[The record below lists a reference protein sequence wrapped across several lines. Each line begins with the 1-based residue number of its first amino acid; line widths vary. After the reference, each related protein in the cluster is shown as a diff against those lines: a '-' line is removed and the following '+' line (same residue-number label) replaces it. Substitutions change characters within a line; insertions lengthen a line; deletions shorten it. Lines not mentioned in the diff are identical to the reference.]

1 MTQVTR
7 QLQVI
12 KEIDDSKMLKIAFA
26 TSDRKTVNQHF
37 GSAQSFTIYGITAS
51 EAHLLMVSEFED
63 LKQDGNEDKL
73 VIKIE
78 LLKDCVAVFC
88 RACGASAVRQL
99 LACNI
104 HPVKVTDGPDEI
116 DTIIQSLQQ
125 ELKDSPAGWLG
136 KAVKQMQREQQP
148 DRLDF
153 MAEETWD
160 E

>member
-12 KEIDDSKMLKIAFA
+12 KDIDDSQMLRIAFA
-26 TSDRKTVNQHF
+26 TSDRKSVNQHF
-37 GSAQSFTIYGITAS
+37 GSARSFAIYGISVS

-63 LKQDGNEDKL
+63 LQQDGNEDKL

-78 LLKDCVAVFC
+78 LLENCIAVFC

-99 LACNI
+99 LARNI
-104 HPVKVTDGPDEI
+104 QPVKVTDEMTDI
-116 DTIIQSLQQ
+116 DAIIRSLQQ
-125 ELKDSPAGWLG
+125 ELADSPSGWLG
-136 KAVKQMQREQQP
+136 KAVKQMQRQQQS
-148 DRLDF
+148 DSYDF